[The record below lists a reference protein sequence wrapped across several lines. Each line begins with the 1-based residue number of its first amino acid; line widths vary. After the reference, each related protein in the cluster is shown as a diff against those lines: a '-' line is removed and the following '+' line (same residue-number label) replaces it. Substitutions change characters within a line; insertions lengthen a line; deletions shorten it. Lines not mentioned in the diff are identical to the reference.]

1 MLTGTRS
8 GCGKTTVTLALLR
21 AWQQGGLTLDSV
33 KCGPDYIDP
42 LFHRSLLGTSSGNL
56 DLFFVPPDTAC
67 HLLRSRS
74 QGSDLTVIEGAMG
87 FYDGIALTSEA
98 SAWALSGATKT
109 PAVLVVDAR
118 GAAASLCAEVEGF
131 LHFQGKSGI
140 RGVILNRVSP
150 MLYPRLKELLQ
161 ERCGVQV
168 FGYLPPLPQCALE
181 SRHLGLLTPGEVS
194 QLHTKLDILG
204 ENARKTI
211 DLEGLLTLARSAP
224 ALNPP
229 PLRLPPTV
237 EGAPVVAVARDEAFC
252 FYYEENLELL
262 QALGAELRFFS
273 PLGDSVLPP
282 CDALYLGGGYPE
294 LYAGKLAGNTKL
306 RAQVREAVDSGL
318 PTLAECGGFL
328 YLQRTLETNDGQQW
342 PMCGVFPGR
351 GYPTGKLGRFGYVTL
366 TARRD
371 NLLCRAG
378 EELKG
383 HEFHYWDVENPGGE
397 FHAQKP
403 RSERGWDCVH
413 AWPSLYAGFPHLYFY
428 ANPAVARR
436 FLLAAAG
443 RKANL

>member
-1 MLTGTRS
+1 
-8 GCGKTTVTLALLR
+8 
-21 AWQQGGLTLDSV
+21 
-33 KCGPDYIDP
+33 
-42 LFHRSLLGTSSGNL
+42 
-56 DLFFVPPDTAC
+56 
-67 HLLRSRS
+67 
-74 QGSDLTVIEGAMG
+74 
-87 FYDGIALTSEA
+87 
-98 SAWALSGATKT
+98 
-109 PAVLVVDAR
+109 
-118 GAAASLCAEVEGF
+118 VEG
-131 LHFQGKSGI
+131 
-140 RGVILNRVSP
+140 
-150 MLYPRLKELLQ
+150 
-161 ERCGVQV
+161 
-168 FGYLPPLPQCALE
+168 
-181 SRHLGLLTPGEVS
+181 T
-194 QLHTKLDILG
+194 
-204 ENARKTI
+204 
-211 DLEGLLTLARSAP
+211 
-224 ALNPP
+224 
-229 PLRLPPTV
+229 
-237 EGAPVVAVARDEAFC
+237 PVVAVARDEAFC

-262 QALGAELRFFS
+262 QALGAELQFFS

-294 LYAGKLAGNTKL
+294 LYAGKLAGNTEL